1 MTGTDP
7 SESSS
12 DMFSLFLVLIRH
24 AAHKT
29 LIHCLTV
36 VISRIFCYLVNFFE
50 FVFKLFYYCSSQ
62 SAGLFFFL
70 SVIWVWQQQRGFFNW
85 SRFLHK
91 SARKIIQPQK
101 SPQTTFKSRL
111 VDDSRLVCKSGKH
124 SIWFKI
130 QNQKF
135 CHCLLKSDKSVEGH
149 FPETN

>member
-24 AAHKT
+24 AAHKNT
-29 LIHCLTV
+29 YSLLTV
-36 VISRIFCYLVNFFE
+36 VISRFFCYLVNFFE

-101 SPQTTFKSRL
+101 SPRTTFKSRL
-111 VDDSRLVCKSGKH
+111 VYDSRLVWKSGTVFGPK
-124 SIWFKI
+124 FKSKI
-130 QNQKF
+130 F
-135 CHCLLKSDKSVEGH
+135 TLFVEMWQECRRA
-149 FPETN
+149 FF